1 MAEASENLKKQM
13 AAHPEIAKLAEQKLA
28 MRAALIK
35 AGVDEDSATDFT
47 KYADLL
53 RSLGFSIDSTIEANG
68 YTYNYGTEENPVT
81 LSSCMADM
89 LKTNEVLA
97 TMESYKARDFY
108 NDTNIMYLTVKPL
121 SSDMSHFCHGA
132 SNLRYVPKGLDFSGV
147 KSLSYAFYTSTSSAK
162 QAYMYEEYTIDLAS
176 CTNIS
181 LFYFPYTKKLI
192 FKNHRNDCNIAMFG
206 YQWVNLNSLVGF
218 NFSSASIRI
227 NAFCR
232 TNTAEQ
238 VNCKHIEQS
247 DDSVIRCANVVS
259 TLFDEPTTDTVLD
272 QFDDETLYGFC
283 THAYD
288 WTTNPREYTKIDGAT
303 SDNNRYCTNYY
314 CYHFS
319 DAVKARLAA
328 AYPDVDFTKMMEDK
342 GWTY

>member
-35 AGVDEDSATDFT
+35 AGVDEESATDFT

-89 LKTNEVLA
+89 LKANEVLA

-108 NDTNIMYLTVKPL
+108 NDANIMYLTVKPL
-121 SSDMSHFCHGA
+121 SADMSYFCSGA
-132 SNLRYVPKGLDFSGV
+132 KNLRYVPQLDFSGV
-147 KSLSYAFYTSTSSAK
+147 KNMTAVFYGTKSG
-162 QAYMYEEYTIDLAS
+162 MCMHDEYIVDLAHCATLS
-176 CTNIS
+176 ICE
-181 LFYFPYTKKLI
+181 FKFTKKLI
-192 FKNHRNDCNIAMFG
+192 FRNMSNTCTISQLGIKHYDLEAIEG
-206 YQWVNLNSLVGF
+206 LNLSSQTAICFRFLVD
-218 NFSSASIRI
+218 SPCSRI
-227 NAFCR
+227 
-232 TNTAEQ
+232 
-238 VNCKHIEQS
+238 IQS

-259 TLFDEPTTDTVLD
+259 LLYSEPTEADTKYD
-272 QFDDETLYGFC
+272 SYDDETLYGFC

-288 WTTNPREYTKIDGAT
+288 WMTNPRSYTKIDSAT
-303 SDNNRYCTNYY
+303 VDSKAVIPYY

>member
-35 AGVDEDSATDFT
+35 AGVDEESATDFT

-68 YTYNYGTEENPVT
+68 YTYNYGTEESPIT

-89 LKTNEVLA
+89 LKANEALA

-108 NDTNIMYLTVKPL
+108 NDANIMYLTVKPL
-121 SSDMSHFCHGA
+121 SSDMSYFCVGA
-132 SNLRYVPKGLDFSGV
+132 KNLRHVPQLDFSGS
-147 KSLSYAFYTSTSSAK
+147 KDLQRIFNGTTSSNF
-162 QAYMYEEYTIDLAS
+162 YIHDEYTVDLAS
-176 CTNIS
+176 CSNIS
-181 LFYFPYTKKLI
+181 LCSFDFTKKLI
-192 FKNHRNDCNIAMFG
+192 IKNMQNDCKMDMFG
-206 YQWVNLNSLVGF
+206 YSWSNVESIEGINL
-218 NFSSASIRI
+218 SA
-227 NAFCR
+227 
-232 TNTAEQ
+232 NT
-238 VNCKHIEQS
+238 VRVHVFVRRDKTICVPHIEQS
-247 DDSVIRCANVVS
+247 DDSVIRCANVVT
-259 TLFDEPTTDTVLD
+259 TLYDEPTEADSTLD

-288 WTTNPREYTKIDGAT
+288 WTTNPRIYTKIAGGT
-303 SDNNRYCTNYY
+303 SNNSYCTNYY

>member
-35 AGVDEDSATDFT
+35 AGVGEDSATDFT

-68 YTYNYGTEENPVT
+68 YTCNYGTEENPIT

-89 LKTNEVLA
+89 LKANEVLA

-121 SSDMSHFCHGA
+121 SSDMSFFCAGAKNLQYIPQLDYTTMTCASWLFNGVNVCMDECVFDIPKCVEIGYTNFSFAKRLIIKNMGNSCHF
-132 SNLRYVPKGLDFSGV
+132 SQTFYQNKNTVYV
-147 KSLSYAFYTSTSSAK
+147 
-162 QAYMYEEYTIDLAS
+162 E
-176 CTNIS
+176 
-181 LFYFPYTKKLI
+181 
-192 FKNHRNDCNIAMFG
+192 
-206 YQWVNLNSLVGF
+206 GF
-218 NFSSASIRI
+218 NMSSASVR
-227 NAFCR
+227 
-232 TNTAEQ
+232 
-238 VNCKHIEQS
+238 VNVMLADCPQLTHFGQC
-247 DDSVIRCANVVS
+247 DDSVIRCANALS
-259 TLFDEPTTDTVLD
+259 GAYSEPTTASTKFD

-288 WTTNPREYTKIDGAT
+288 WTTNPRSYTKVDGAM
-303 SDNNRYCTNYY
+303 SDNNKYATNYY

-319 DAVKARLAA
+319 DAVKARLAE

>member
-35 AGVDEDSATDFT
+35 AGVDEESTTDFT

-68 YTYNYGTEENPVT
+68 YTYNYGTEESPIT

-89 LKTNEVLA
+89 LKANEALA
-97 TMESYKARDFY
+97 TMESYKSRDFY
-108 NDTNIMYLTVKPL
+108 NDSSIMYLTVKPL
-121 SSDMSHFCHGA
+121 SSDMSYFCSGA
-132 SNLRYVPKGLDFSGV
+132 KNLRYVPQLDFSGV
-147 KSLSYAFYTSTSSAK
+147 KNLQRIFSSTTSSNFIV
-162 QAYMYEEYTIDLAS
+162 YDEYTVDLAS
-176 CTNIS
+176 CADMS
-181 LFYFPYTKKLI
+181 LCSFDFTKKLI
-192 FKNHRNDCNIAMFG
+192 IKNMQNDCKMAMFG
-206 YQWVNLNSLVGF
+206 YGWSNVESIEGINL
-218 NFSSASIRI
+218 SA
-227 NAFCR
+227 
-232 TNTAEQ
+232 NT
-238 VNCKHIEQS
+238 VRVHVFVRRDKTICVPHVEQS

-259 TLFDEPTTDTVLD
+259 TLYDEPTEADSTFD

-288 WTTNPREYTKIDGAT
+288 WTTNPRNYTKIAGGT
-303 SDNNRYCTNYY
+303 SNDSYCTNYY
-314 CYHFS
+314 CYHFG